1 MMKQKDFG
9 LPPEYQKQPEYFD
22 AFNVSDDTDEKNRI
36 IENILRKHLVHTVLD
51 LTCGTGSQ
59 VFWLT
64 KYGFKVVGSDFSP
77 DLLKQARAKAVK
89 QDLNVDFIDGD
100 MRTLQAGTFDAVI
113 TIFNAVGHL
122 TKDDFKVAIKN
133 IYDNLKDGGL
143 YVFDIFNLDAMTDT
157 VVQNLAMDVR
167 KQVGDTAIHL
177 VQNSTLDRATGQLTS
192 VNDYTTQK
200 GTDAP
205 VHFTDAFTLQLYIAK
220 ELQEM
225 FEELGFV
232 IVDLYDMNGS
242 TFVAATSLNILMV
255 VQKK

>member
-1 MMKQKDFG
+1 MKQKDFG

-36 IENILRKHLVHTVLD
+36 IENILRKHRVHTVLD

-64 KYGFKVVGSDFSP
+64 KHGFKVIGSDFSP
-77 DLLKQARAKAVK
+77 DLLKQARAKAER
-89 QDLNVDFIDGD
+89 QNIDVDFIDGD

-143 YVFDIFNLDAMTDT
+143 YVFDIFNLDAMSDT

-167 KQVGDTAIHL
+167 KQVGDTTIHL

-192 VNDYTTQK
+192 VNDYTTQT

-205 VHFTDAFTLQLYIAK
+205 IHFTDAFTLQIYTAE
-220 ELQEM
+220 ELQGM

-232 IVDLYDMNGS
+232 VVDLYDMNG
-242 TFVAATSLNILMV
+242 AAFIPETSLSILMV
-255 VQKK
+255 VQKQ